1 MPYVLE
7 TCRAGRTVEYRKY
20 FAPRVTGKGGP
31 RMPRVK
37 PTEETIK
44 KANRRKSER
53 DLRRLMNNNFDMKS
67 WHVTL
72 TFRESPS
79 IEDLQKAVVKYTR
92 RLRILAS
99 RKNTEVKYIYVLGVG
114 ARARHAH
121 MIISGLPAEDISD
134 AWKEGHARLIKIYT
148 ENLRELASYFM
159 KNAENSQKIMR
170 EQGLKPGR
178 KWNASRNL
186 VKPKPHKKIV
196 DAKTY
201 RTEPPEHKGFY
212 IDKDSIYEGISGFTG
227 LPFLEYTY
235 IKIEEARC
243 G

>member
-7 TCRAGRTVEYRKY
+7 TCKAGRTVEYRKY
-20 FAPRVTGKGGP
+20 YAPRLEGKKGP
-31 RMPRVK
+31 RMPKAK
-37 PTEETIK
+37 PTEETIR

-53 DLRRLMNNNFDMKS
+53 ELRRLMNNNFDMKA

-79 IEDLQKAVVKYTR
+79 IQDLQKELARYTR
-92 RLRILAS
+92 RLRILAK
-99 RKNTEVKYIYVLGVG
+99 RKNTEIKYIYVIGIGV
-114 ARARHAH
+114 RARHAH
-121 MIISGLPAEDISD
+121 MIVSGLPAEDISD
-134 AWKEGHARLIKIYT
+134 AWKAGHARMIKIYT
-148 ENLRELASYFM
+148 ENLRELAAYFM
-159 KNAENSQKIMR
+159 ENAENSQKVMKD
-170 EQGLKPGR
+170 QGMKPGR
-178 KWNASRNL
+178 KWNGSRNL
-186 VKPKPHKKIV
+186 VKPKPKKRII

-201 RTEPPEHKGFY
+201 RTDPPEKKGFY
-212 IDKDSIYEGISGFTG
+212 IDKESVYEGISGFTG